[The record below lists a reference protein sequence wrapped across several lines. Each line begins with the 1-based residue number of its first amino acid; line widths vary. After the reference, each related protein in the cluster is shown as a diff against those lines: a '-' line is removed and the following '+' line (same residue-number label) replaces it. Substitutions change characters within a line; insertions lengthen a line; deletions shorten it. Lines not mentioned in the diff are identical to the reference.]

1 MRLEIIGAPV
11 LSMDGRTLAFDSGG
25 QPQQPFAAE
34 QDAPSSSRC
43 ALERLKLPPRRYA
56 ANRWLGDAPQVDDLA
71 AREERA

>member
-1 MRLEIIGAPV
+1 MRLEIIDAPV

-34 QDAPSSSRC
+34 QDAPGSSRC
-43 ALERLKLPPRRYA
+43 ALEGLKLPPRYA
-56 ANRWLGDAPQVDDLA
+56 ADRWLADAPQVNELA